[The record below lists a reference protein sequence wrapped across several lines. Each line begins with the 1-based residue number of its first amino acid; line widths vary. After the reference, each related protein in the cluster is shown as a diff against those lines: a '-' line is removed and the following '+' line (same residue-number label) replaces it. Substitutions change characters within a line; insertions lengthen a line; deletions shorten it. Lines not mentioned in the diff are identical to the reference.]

1 VVWLDIVITANS
13 PGEVAAWVKPAAKEL
28 KKVYPGAKMT
38 VFLPPCVFASGS
50 EKRVLQQYQGIDM
63 VYDRREY
70 LQFILL
76 RKSPAGFTPGK
87 QGIVIFL
94 GGDLFHA
101 VLLGNRLNYPVI
113 AYTEGV
119 YNWGNRINRFM
130 VPDERTR
137 DRLIKKGAPAEK
149 VKLIG
154 NLMLDAIEPEMSP
167 EEVIKFLELKDEL
180 IITLFPGSRPAE
192 VKYMLPFFLEAISD
206 LLNIGLPQKPN
217 PGFLLSLSPFVE
229 VEYFREVFNNYIMEK
244 GLNGSY
250 LSGERM
256 DLIKIGNRLE
266 IKVLSGQQYSLM
278 QITDLALTIPGTN
291 NLELAFFGTPMLV
304 LLPLN
309 KPEDIPLEGLPGLL
323 GSIPVIGPALKRR
336 LVPRIAS
343 KMEYVSL
350 INRIAGK
357 EIVPEV
363 RGVLRPEDLSR
374 EMAILLKDRQNLK
387 EMSDKLTEAVGQKGA
402 VQKLTNI
409 VTETLASYHQ
419 NRL

>member
-1 VVWLDIVITANS
+1 MDIIITANS

-28 KKVYPGAKMT
+28 KRVYPRAKLM

-50 EKRVLQQYQGIDM
+50 EKRVLQKYQSIDM
-63 VYDRREY
+63 VYDRKEY

-76 RKSPAGFTPGK
+76 RKSPSGFTPGK
-87 QGIVIFL
+87 EGIVIFL

-101 VLLGNRLNYPVI
+101 VLLSNRLNYPVI

-119 YNWGNRINRFM
+119 YNWGKRIRYFM

-154 NLMLDAIEPEMSP
+154 NLMLDAIEPEIGP
-167 EEVIKFLELKDEL
+167 EEVKTVLGLKDEF

-192 VKYMLPFFLEAISD
+192 VEYMLPFFLDAILE
-206 LLNIGLPQKPN
+206 LLNTDIGLKSN
-217 PGFLLSLSPFVE
+217 PGFLLSLSPFIE
-229 VEYFREVFNNYIMEK
+229 KEHFREVFNYYIKAK
-244 GLNGSY
+244 GLEGSY
-250 LSGERM
+250 LRGERM
-256 DLIKIGNRLE
+256 DQLKVGDRLE

-278 QITDLALTIPGTN
+278 QITELALTIPGTN
-291 NLELAFFGTPMLV
+291 NLELAFLGIPMVV

-323 GSIPVIGPALKRR
+323 GNIPIIGPALKRR
-336 LVPRIAS
+336 LVPRVAS

-350 INRIAGK
+350 INRVAGK

-363 RGVLRPEDLSR
+363 RGVLRPEELSR
-374 EMAILLKDRQNLK
+374 AVVHLLKNQQKLK
-387 EMSDKLTEAVGQKGA
+387 EMRGKLAKAVGQKGA
-402 VQKLTNI
+402 VERLTDI
-409 VTETLASYHQ
+409 VAETLASYHQ
-419 NRL
+419 NRP